1 MTGVNEQQIE
11 IVRDEDP
18 YSRIPKALI
27 QDDRLRLQ
35 TRMVL
40 IMMLS
45 CRPDWDF
52 SIRGMAK
59 IAGVTKDTISK
70 MMAELE
76 AAGYV
81 KRKPQAR
88 ESAGQFAKAGYLV
101 SGKPIFL
108 REPEVEPCH
117 ENQDAVE
124 DTASRCPTL
133 SYTKEPYTIN
143 SPQINNKQVINNQV
157 NNPPYSPPTGDPQGE
172 EPKPKP
178 KRSKAEPYR
187 LDWFEAF
194 WKIYPRKDS
203 KQAALKA
210 WCKLRPDRALC
221 GVMAAAL
228 ERDKHSKQWCKDGGE
243 FIPMASTWINQ
254 RRWDDQG
261 VDQSQLPD
269 PPDPPD
275 DGGWAPDPEVIE

>member
-1 MTGVNEQQIE
+1 MNGRQID
-11 IVRDEDP
+11 IIRDEDP

-59 IAGVTKDTISK
+59 IAGVTKDTMSK

-76 AAGYV
+76 VAGYV

-88 ESAGQFAKAGYLV
+88 EFAGQFAKAGYLV

-108 REPEVEPCH
+108 REPEAEPCH
-117 ENQDAVE
+117 ENQDTVE
-124 DTASRCPTL
+124 DMAPPCPNL

-143 SPQINNKQVINNQV
+143 SPQINNKQVITKQV
-157 NNPPYSPPTGDPQGE
+157 NNPPHIPPAGEVRRKERPGAGSVAARSLTNRSGLTHFGPSTPGRTTSRWPLPPGASSGRIERPAGRWRPGWSGPRSPANGSRTTGITSPWPLPG
-172 EPKPKP
+172 
-178 KRSKAEPYR
+178 
-187 LDWFEAF
+187 
-194 WKIYPRKDS
+194 
-203 KQAALKA
+203 
-210 WCKLRPDRALC
+210 
-221 GVMAAAL
+221 
-228 ERDKHSKQWCKDGGE
+228 
-243 FIPMASTWINQ
+243 STSGSGQTRGWTNPC
-254 RRWDDQG
+254 
-261 VDQSQLPD
+261 SQLP
-269 PPDPPD
+269 
-275 DGGWAPDPEVIE
+275 

>member
-1 MTGVNEQQIE
+1 MTDRQIE
-11 IVRDEDP
+11 IIRDEDP

-59 IAGVTKDTISK
+59 IAGVTKDTMSK

-76 AAGYV
+76 VAGYV

-108 REPEVEPCH
+108 NEPEEKPCH
-117 ENQDAVE
+117 EDQ
-124 DTASRCPTL
+124 DTAEDATLPCPDP
-133 SYTKEPYTIN
+133 SYTDDPYTIN
-143 SPQINNKQVINNQV
+143 SPQINNKQVINKQINKT
-157 NNPPYSPPTGDPQGE
+157 PTLLGQGGGRQG
-172 EPKPKP
+172 
-178 KRSKAEPYR
+178 RSQAKYLPE
-187 LDWFEAF
+187 LFNEF
-194 WKIYPRKDS
+194 WDKEYPRHDNRI
-203 KQAALKA
+203 AAIRA
-210 WCKLRPDRALC
+210 WDKLRPDQDTYERMLV
-221 GVMAAAL
+221 GL
-228 ERDKHSKQWCKDGGE
+228 DRDKKSRQWQKDHGDY
-243 FIPMASTWINQ
+243 IPYCSSWLNQ
-254 RRWDDQG
+254 RAWENEG
-261 VDQSQLPD
+261 VDMSLL
-269 PPDPPD
+269 PPDPPES
-275 DGGWAPDPEVIE
+275 GCYWAPDPEVTT

>member
-1 MTGVNEQQIE
+1 MNGRQID
-11 IVRDEDP
+11 IIRDEDP

-59 IAGVTKDTISK
+59 IAGVTKDTMSK

-76 AAGYV
+76 VAGYV

-88 ESAGQFAKAGYLV
+88 EFAGQFAKAGYLV

-108 REPEVEPCH
+108 REPEAEPCH
-117 ENQDAVE
+117 ENQDTVE
-124 DTASRCPTL
+124 DMAPPCPNL

-143 SPQINNKQVINNQV
+143 SPQINNKQVITKQV
-157 NNPPYSPPTGDPQGE
+157 NNPPHIPPAGGSPPKGKTGRR
-172 EPKPKP
+172 
-178 KRSKAEPYR
+178 KRGSQEPYKPE
-187 LDWFEAF
+187 WFDAF
-194 WKIYPRKDS
+194 WAKYPRKDN
-203 KQAALKA
+203 KQVAFAA
-210 WCKLRPDRALC
+210 WCKLRPDRETCRA
-221 GVMAAAL
+221 MAAGL
-228 ERDKHSKQWCKDGGE
+228 ERAKKSRQWIKDNGDY
-243 FIPMASTWINQ
+243 IPLASTWINQ
-254 RRWDDQG
+254 RQWTNQG
-261 VDQSQLPD
+261 VDQSLLPTAVD
-269 PPDPPD
+269 S
-275 DGGWAPDPEVIE
+275 GGWAPDPEVTT